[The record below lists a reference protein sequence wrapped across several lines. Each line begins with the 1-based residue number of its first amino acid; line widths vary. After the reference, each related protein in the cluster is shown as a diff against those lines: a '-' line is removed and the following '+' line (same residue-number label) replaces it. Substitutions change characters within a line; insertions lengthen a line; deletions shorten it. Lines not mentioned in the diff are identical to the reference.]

1 MAITVDPITAKATRL
16 GGLLCLAVIIA
27 PTHAQALQIT
37 PGFSSTSAEAIP
49 SEDNLQQRYLNAME
63 DAKQIPTRARISTN
77 LLAVVPPD
85 TDDDGNLHPD
95 PINYQKLHGDT
106 IRRDGQGRVLVAS
119 LMALSDFE
127 QYYEPY
133 LGQDQ
138 NLDKSLWVSVAP
150 ELSNHFVGETCP
162 PSNLRVKQAIGLNPA
177 RDYRVLVE
185 MWVHPSDLFRPTP
198 DPEITDHEAEL
209 AVPSESDPPWWTLP
223 VQLQQFVQI
232 DYFDYVID
240 SAWSAGPLTFPE
252 WYGQTV
258 ATNYNVDGP
267 IDTWGS
273 PWTRLGYTY
282 DWGDP
287 DDHHGLS
294 EFILN
299 LGENADGVYAPVR
312 YERAVSTVGSSNP
325 RVIPWD
331 DYFRCGP
338 AAPSLTVTSS
348 IGLADLAWTPVDGAD
363 GYRLL
368 FNETTRGA
376 PFQAPFANEVDLGD
390 VTWLSAAVGSG
401 TTYYAAIQAY
411 SEAGRGALSNVV
423 YLHVP

>member
-1 MAITVDPITAKATRL
+1 MTTLTRSVQRAV
-16 GGLLCLAVIIA
+16 LALASLASLIA
-27 PTHAQALQIT
+27 LAAAPPASAFQA
-37 PGFSSTSAEAIP
+37 PAELFDTGALIAANG
-49 SEDNLQQRYLNAME
+49 SDLEQQYLAAME
-63 DAKQIPTRARISTN
+63 DAKGIPTRSKISTN

-85 TDDDGNLHPD
+85 VDGDGNLHPD
-95 PINYQKLHGDT
+95 PINYQKLHGDS
-106 IRRDGQGRVLVAS
+106 IRRDAQGRVLVAS

-133 LGQDQ
+133 LDQDQ
-138 NLDKSLWVSVAP
+138 DLDKSLWVTVAP
-150 ELSNHFVGETCP
+150 ELSNRFVGETCP
-162 PSNLRVKQAIGLNPA
+162 PSNLRVKQALGLNPA
-177 RDYRVLVE
+177 QDYRVLVE
-185 MWVHPSDLFRPTP
+185 MWAHPSDLFRPTP

-209 AVPSESDPPWWTLP
+209 AVPSASDPPWWTLP
-223 VQLQQFVQI
+223 AQLQRFVQL

-258 ATNYNVDGP
+258 ATNYNLDGP

-299 LGENADGVYAPVR
+299 LNENTDGVYVPVR
-312 YERAVSTVGSSNP
+312 YERAASTVASSNP
-325 RVIPWD
+325 RVIAWD

-338 AAPSLTVTSS
+338 AAPTLTATSET
-348 IGLADLAWTPVDGAD
+348 GLADLSWTAIAGAD
-363 GYRLL
+363 GYALL
-368 FNETTRGA
+368 YNETARGA
-376 PFQAPFANEVDLGD
+376 PFQAPFNNQIDLGD
-390 VTWLSAAVGSG
+390 VTWLNAVVESG
-401 TTYYAAIQAY
+401 KTYYAAIQAY
-411 SEAGRGALSNVV
+411 NESGPGALSNIV
-423 YLHVP
+423 YLHIP